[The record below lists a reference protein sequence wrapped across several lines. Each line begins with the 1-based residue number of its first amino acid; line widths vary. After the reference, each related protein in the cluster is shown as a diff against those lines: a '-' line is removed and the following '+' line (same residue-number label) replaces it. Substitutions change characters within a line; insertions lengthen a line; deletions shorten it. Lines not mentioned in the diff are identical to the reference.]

1 MDSSDYVYGTI
12 FVLYVALFLVIGGY
26 ICSRRKRKNLTE
38 GGSEKTTSSTDEPTP
53 EAESKDLR
61 RSKKKD

>member
-26 ICSRRKRKNLTE
+26 VCLRKKRRFECHHQEDDTKDNP
-38 GGSEKTTSSTDEPTP
+38 STTSSKN
-53 EAESKDLR
+53 SKN
-61 RSKKKD
+61 SKND